1 MKRRSSTSEKDVQ
14 FELSAEPGS
23 HVFVAGTFN
32 NWNPT
37 ANPLKDN
44 PGSGHC
50 KATLRLPVGRHEYKF
65 VVNDEW
71 RVDPNCPE
79 SAPNDHGSLN
89 SVLHV

>member
-1 MKRRSSTSEKDVQ
+1 M
-14 FELSAEPGS
+14 
-23 HVFVAGTFN
+23 FVAGTVN

-37 ANPLKDN
+37 ANPLQDN

-50 KATLRLPVGRHEYKF
+50 KATLRLPLGRHEYKF

-71 RVDPNCPE
+71 RVDPYCPE
-79 SAPNDHGSLN
+79 WAPNDNGSLN